1 MLQIGASHR
10 LLWNLPLDKSI
21 QKLAEI
27 GYRCIELWA
36 EPPHLIPAQFSADG
50 RTHLLNLLSELAV
63 EPTVHAGSWD
73 LNISSLNPTI
83 RRISI
88 DLVKESI
95 DLAADINAKLVA
107 VHPGRASSSKGE
119 AQETRNTLIKAL
131 HELVE
136 KANSKGIV
144 LALENMEQR
153 PREIITTS
161 NDLKTLIQEVNSPR
175 LVGLVDIAHANTV
188 TDPIG
193 FLKDCLSILGHVHIS
208 DNNGLSPTH
217 LPLGKGTIDLTK
229 IFQTLVEEE
238 YDGKVVIE
246 GFFSTDPIEA
256 AEADLEY
263 SARLIQQTTS
273 GKNQLK

>member
-36 EPPHLIPAQFSADG
+36 EPPHLIPAQFSADE
-50 RTHLLNLLSELAV
+50 RKHLLNLLSELAV
-63 EPTVHAGSWD
+63 EPTVHASSWD

-246 GFFSTDPIEA
+246 GFFSTDPIGA
-256 AEADLEY
+256 AEADLE
-263 SARLIQQTTS
+263 
-273 GKNQLK
+273 